1 MAFNYEIK
9 NGTIVIPK
17 RGRKNTS
24 DTSTISGWSAPDDYD
39 SNDNSSTN
47 HSSSEDQENARP
59 STELEEPVA
68 PSPDGTLESYAIH
81 PDRRKMKKRRTRRTA
96 GGALGGCIVGG
107 LVLGPLGI
115 IVGAPVGAYTTN
127 KICKKA
133 ERRAQRKF
141 EHKNFEKIGS
151 TSMVHS
157 GEFV

>member
-17 RGRKNTS
+17 RGKRKNTS
-24 DTSTISGWSAPDDYD
+24 ETLSVWSAPDDYD
-39 SNDNSSTN
+39 SNDSN
-47 HSSSEDQENARP
+47 HSSSSDAP
-59 STELEEPVA
+59 STEVEEPVA
-68 PSPDGTLESYAIH
+68 PSPVGTLESYAIH
-81 PDRRKMKKRRTRRTA
+81 PDRRKMKTQRTRRTA

-151 TSMVHS
+151 TSAVHS
-157 GEFV
+157 GELC

>member
-9 NGTIVIPK
+9 NGTIVTPK
-17 RGRKNTS
+17 RGRTNTS
-24 DTSTISGWSAPDDYD
+24 DTISAWSTPDDYD
-39 SNDNSSTN
+39 SNDSN
-47 HSSSEDQENARP
+47 HSSSEDQESAP
-59 STELEEPVA
+59 STELEDRET
-68 PSPDGTLESYAIH
+68 PSRDGTLESYAIH
-81 PDRRKMKKRRTRRTA
+81 PDRRKMKKQRARRTA

-141 EHKNFEKIGS
+141 EHKNFEKIAS
-151 TSMVHS
+151 TSLVHS
-157 GEFV
+157 GELV